1 MMVGMKKWSVRIV
14 AAWLSGVLGL
24 GLLLPGASALAQANL
39 PVAPALAAQAL
50 LARGIEAPLWLL
62 GEQHDAPAHA
72 ALAHDLV
79 HGLVARARLR
89 ALLIEMAERG
99 HTTQGLSPQADEVMV
114 RQALAWSDGWPWT
127 RYGPVVMAAV
137 RAGVPVVGANL
148 PRAKMRERM
157 QDTTLDTRLPPAAM
171 TQQRQAMR
179 DGHCGLL
186 PENQIE
192 PMARIQ
198 VARDLSMAE
207 VAAEWLLQA
216 APNEVVLLLAGRQ
229 HVRRDV
235 GLPAHLG
242 AQPLHAMVMDSGPE
256 IGVTAPAVEVWAADT
271 VWQGPPHVGEDH
283 CAELRR
289 RWGR

>member
-1 MMVGMKKWSVRIV
+1 MMIRMKRWSTRIV
-14 AAWLSGVLGL
+14 VAWPAGVLGL
-24 GLLLPGASALAQANL
+24 GMLLSGASALAQADL
-39 PVAPALAAQAL
+39 PEAPTLAAQAL
-50 LARGIEAPLWLL
+50 LARDIEAPLWLL

-79 HGLVARARLR
+79 QGLAARARLR

-99 HTTQGLSPQADEVMV
+99 HTTQGLSPQADEAMV
-114 RQALAWSDGWPWT
+114 RQALAWSDGWPWA

-148 PRAKMRERM
+148 PRAQMRERM

-171 TQQRQAMR
+171 AQQRQAMR

-186 PENQIE
+186 PENQID

-207 VAAEWLLQA
+207 VAAVWLPQA
-216 APNEVVLLLAGRQ
+216 APGEVVLLLAGRQ

-242 AQPLHAMVMDSGPE
+242 AQPLLAMVMDSGPDASVASLQ
-256 IGVTAPAVEVWAADT
+256 GWAADT
-271 VWQGPPHVGEDH
+271 VWRGPAHVGEDH
-283 CAELRR
+283 CAQLRR